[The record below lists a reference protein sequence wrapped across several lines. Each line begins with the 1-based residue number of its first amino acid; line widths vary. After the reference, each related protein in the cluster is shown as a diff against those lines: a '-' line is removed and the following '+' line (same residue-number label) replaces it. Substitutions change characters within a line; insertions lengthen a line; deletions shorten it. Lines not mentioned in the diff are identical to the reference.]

1 VAPLSS
7 AGTDE
12 LHLLDELDGKARALG
27 QKLELLER
35 VPLFAGVSAAGLE
48 ELGGIADEVDVRA
61 GTVLTHE
68 GYREG
73 FFFVIV
79 SGSVRIERGGRT
91 INTLGPGDFL
101 GEIALLDG
109 GPRTATAT
117 TETPS
122 RLLSMTYQMFHEL
135 LDASPH
141 IRAAI
146 LEAVGQRLRALE
158 VGSAI

>member
-1 VAPLSS
+1 M
-7 AGTDE
+7 
-12 LHLLDELDGKARALG
+12 G
-27 QKLELLER
+27 QKQELLER

-48 ELGGIADEVDVRA
+48 ELGGIADELDVRA

-79 SGSVRIERGGRT
+79 SGRVRIERGGKT
-91 INTLGPGDFL
+91 INVLGPGDFL

-117 TETPS
+117 AETEC
-122 RLLSMTYQMFHEL
+122 RLLTMTYQMFHEL
-135 LDASPH
+135 LDAAPE

-146 LEAVGQRLRALE
+146 LEAVGQRLRELE
-158 VGSAI
+158 VETAI

>member
-1 VAPLSS
+1 MA
-7 AGTDE
+7 
-12 LHLLDELDGKARALG
+12 
-27 QKLELLER
+27 QKQELLER
-35 VPLFAGVSAAGLE
+35 VPLFAGVSAAGIE
-48 ELGGIADEVDVRA
+48 ELGGIADEIDVRA

-79 SGSVRIERGGRT
+79 SGTVRIERGGVT
-91 INTLGPGDFL
+91 INTLGPGEFL

-117 TETPS
+117 AETDCH
-122 RLLSMTYQMFHEL
+122 LLSMTYQMFHEL
-135 LDASPH
+135 LDNAPE

-146 LEAVGQRLRALE
+146 LESVGQRLRELDGA
-158 VGSAI
+158 SAI

>member
-1 VAPLSS
+1 VEPK
-7 AGTDE
+7 
-12 LHLLDELDGKARALG
+12 H
-27 QKLELLER
+27 ELLWQ
-35 VPLFAGVSAAGLE
+35 VPLFAGVSAAGIE
-48 ELGGIADEVDVRA
+48 ELGGIADEVEVRA

-79 SGSVRIERGGRT
+79 SGSVRIERGGRM

-117 TETPS
+117 AETPC
-122 RLLSMTYQMFHEL
+122 RLLQMTYQMFHEL
-135 LDASPH
+135 LDASPD

-158 VGSAI
+158 VESAI

>member
-1 VAPLSS
+1 V
-7 AGTDE
+7 E
-12 LHLLDELDGKARALG
+12 
-27 QKLELLER
+27 QKHELLER

-48 ELGGIADEVDVRA
+48 ELGGIADEVEVRA

-101 GEIALLDG
+101 GEIALLDA

-117 TETPS
+117 AETPC

-135 LDASPH
+135 LDASPG

>member
-1 VAPLSS
+1 MEPK
-7 AGTDE
+7 
-12 LHLLDELDGKARALG
+12 H
-27 QKLELLER
+27 ELLWQ
-35 VPLFAGVSAAGLE
+35 VPLFAGVSAAGIE
-48 ELGGIADEVDVRA
+48 ELGGIADEVEVRA

-79 SGSVRIERGGRT
+79 SGSVRIERGGRM

-117 TETPS
+117 AETPC
-122 RLLSMTYQMFHEL
+122 RLLQMTYQMFHEL
-135 LDASPH
+135 LDASPD

-158 VGSAI
+158 VESAI

>member
-1 VAPLSS
+1 M
-7 AGTDE
+7 DE
-12 LHLLDELDGKARALG
+12 LAEGRLVGSGGASAE
-27 QKLELLER
+27 QKGELLER
-35 VPLFAGVSAAGLE
+35 VPLFAGISAAGIE
-48 ELGGIADEVDVRA
+48 ELGGIADELEVRA

-73 FFFVIV
+73 YFFVIV
-79 SGSVRIERGGRT
+79 SGAVRIERGGHT
-91 INTLGPGDFL
+91 LNTLGPGDFF

-117 TETPS
+117 TETEC

-135 LDASPH
+135 LDASPP
-141 IRAAI
+141 IRSAI

-158 VGSAI
+158 AESAI